1 VTVVAV
7 LSRSREPDVS
17 DNLQWL
23 QNFYASLC
31 DGLWEHGYGC
41 NLDTLDNPG
50 WKFIFELNGTPFEK
64 ASGLDVRLGEHVDV
78 EGPDWIILEK
88 GDHVVHGVCGPT
100 KLDEMLGLFRA
111 WIEKQI

>member
-1 VTVVAV
+1 M
-7 LSRSREPDVS
+7 S

-78 EGPDWIILEK
+78 EGPDWIILPLCAS
-88 GDHVVHGVCGPT
+88 VFASTVWPSYARVHLWDPT
-100 KLDEMLGLFRA
+100 LAYR
-111 WIEKQI
+111 